1 MTHKLQSHKHS
12 YETDDSSQ
20 HSVGAG
26 PVGPLQYPWSDSARA
41 PSGLA
46 LIVGVW
52 LMLSPLVI
60 HYDAALVWNPLI
72 CYALVTAVSIWRVSW
87 YGRSGMLLIATV
99 AIGVWLVVSGVWLAD
114 AYSWRAITSLVGTG
128 VILVFVALVSLAIT
142 AQRTGR

>member
-1 MTHKLQSHKHS
+1 MTHKRQSYKHS

-26 PVGPLQYPWSDSARA
+26 PVVPLQYPWSDSARA

-46 LIVGVW
+46 LVVGIW

-60 HYDAALVWNPLI
+60 HYDPALVWNPLI
-72 CYALVTAVSIWRVSW
+72 CGALVATLAILRVSS
-87 YGRSGMLLIATV
+87 YERSWLSISNI
-99 AIGVWLVVSGVWLAD
+99 AIGVWLLVSGVSLAD
-114 AYSWRAITSLVGTG
+114 VYSWRAITSLVGTG